1 MDKRIIIA
9 ISREYGSGGR
19 RLGLKLSEML
29 GIPFYD
35 NELIN
40 KAAEESGY
48 SKELFEKADKGATNP
63 LMYSIS
69 RIGTSTAVN
78 GAPLND
84 KLFAIQSDVIK
95 DIAQKG
101 SCVIVGRCAQYVLQD
116 DLDCT
121 SVFVYSDVKH
131 RVKRAI
137 EEYNI
142 PEDKVEEI
150 IEEEDKRRATFY
162 NHHTHQKW
170 GISHNYHLA
179 IDTGRVSI
187 DVAAKIVRE
196 YVLNQ
201 TEVPEN

>member
-1 MDKRIIIA
+1 MQKRMIIA

-19 RLGLKLSEML
+19 RLGIKLSEML

-35 NELIN
+35 NDLIN
-40 KAAEESGY
+40 IAAKESGY
-48 SKELFEKADKGATNP
+48 AKELFLEADKGASNP
-63 LMYSIS
+63 LMYTIS

-84 KLFAIQSDVIK
+84 KLFTIQSNVIK
-95 DIAQKG
+95 DIAKKG
-101 SCVIVGRCAQYVLQD
+101 SCIIVGRCGEYVLQD
-116 DLDCT
+116 DPDCT

-142 PEDKVEEI
+142 AQEEA
-150 IEEEDKRRATFY
+150 EEVIAEADKRRATYY

-170 GISHNYHLA
+170 GASHNYHLS

-187 DVAAKIVRE
+187 DVAAKIVLE
-196 YVLNQ
+196 YVYNQ